1 MTEQDYLN
9 RLFIRTYNSQ
19 LDGHQHPYHQVL
31 IPLSGSIHLMLETK
45 TVQVNY
51 GEVYIIP
58 KHRYHQFKA
67 DQLFRFLVINLED
80 IDFLPMQHGD
90 EVHDFLDAPDLLDG
104 VSKEVLLAEL
114 EEYHR
119 AIALYKN
126 ASFKEALLLFEA
138 LNALPTKTNQAI
150 YALYCE
156 RCEHYIEYPP
166 TEFNGVFVHA
176 TKG

>member
-90 EVHDFLDAPDLLDG
+90 EVHDFLDDKTLC
-104 VSKEVLLAEL
+104 
-114 EEYHR
+114 Y
-119 AIALYKN
+119 
-126 ASFKEALLLFEA
+126 
-138 LNALPTKTNQAI
+138 LNI
-150 YALYCE
+150 
-156 RCEHYIEYPP
+156 IEKQLR
-166 TEFNGVFVHA
+166 T
-176 TKG
+176 